1 MDENKKRDRLYKLIM
16 ILLLIVVLLSGY
28 RIADYYITSAQ
39 EKAAYGELDSKRA
52 LIDDNYYEESTLQ
65 FYKEMYDENN
75 DFWGWITIPSTNIN
89 YPVMYSP
96 NSGDYYLYRNYK
108 KESASSGSIYIDD
121 YHEETSSNM
130 IVHGH
135 NMRDGSMFADL
146 DKYKDESFFL
156 DNKIIRFDSMDEIRE
171 YEVISVLIV
180 SLLSTDDD
188 FFDFFQY
195 GNITD
200 EKSFNEYMGIIS
212 SMEMYDSGVTAT
224 FGDNIITMSTCLSS
238 DTHAPERFLVVAK
251 KITP

>member
-1 MDENKKRDRLYKLIM
+1 MDENKKTDRLYKLIM

-28 RIADYYITSAQ
+28 RIADYYITS
-39 EKAAYGELDSKRA
+39 ERESSAY
-52 LIDDNYYEESTLQ
+52 DDLHTRVASLNENFYEESTLQ

-121 YHEETSSNM
+121 YYEPGSSNM

-135 NMRDGSMFADL
+135 NMQNGSMFAEL
-146 DKYKDESFFL
+146 DEYDDPAFFSE
-156 DNKIIRFDSMDEIRE
+156 NNVIRFDTMDEIRE
-171 YEVISVLIV
+171 YEIINVAIV
-180 SLLSTDDD
+180 SLLSIDED
-188 FFDFFQY
+188 FFDFFEY

-200 EKSFNEYMGIIS
+200 EQAFNEYMGIIN
-212 SMEMYDSGVTAT
+212 SMELYDTGATAS
-224 FGDNIITMSTCLSS
+224 FGDNIITMSTCLASN
-238 DTHAPERFLVVAK
+238 THAPGRFLVVAK
-251 KITP
+251 EITP